1 MPLNI
6 QRHNHQKVNSV
17 SCNKN
22 LVYTKDDRNTH
33 LATHCQQLHT
43 EGRGLN
49 TLFSF
54 RQTLWKNLISTIQLE
69 RDLTWAWPFYMDNA
83 KAENHMPMILM
94 N

>member
-1 MPLNI
+1 MPQNI
-6 QRHNHQKVNSV
+6 QRHNHQK
-17 SCNKN
+17 CQ
-22 LVYTKDDRNTH
+22 LCIMQQELLYTKDDRNTH
-33 LATHCQQLHT
+33 LATHYQQLHT

-54 RQTLWKNLISTIQLE
+54 RQTLQKNFISTIQLE
-69 RDLTWAWPFYMDNA
+69 RDLTWAWSFYMDNA